1 MVLRA
6 MLKIL
11 GSTNEEEKGKGKTV
25 EVGRAHFEPET
36 TRFTIL
42 DAWGHKNYV
51 PNMIS
56 GASQVDIGMLVIYAQ
71 KVKFETG
78 GERSGNEGFFVTRK
92 VNTITDWPQGFLSRT
107 NAPILIYTFIFS
119 IPIIS
124 TVEPASSPHSST
136 LHIPL
141 TTLDAPCT
149 HYQLFIPPS
158 YS

>member
-1 MVLRA
+1 MKGL
-6 MLKIL
+6 LISKKIFSKFWSSKEKLSENSSSDTSESL

-56 GASQVDIGMLVIYAQ
+56 DASQVDIGMLVIYAQ

-78 GERSGNEGFFVTRK
+78 GERSGNEGFFVK
-92 VNTITDWPQGFLSRT
+92 
-107 NAPILIYTFIFS
+107 PIAFS
-119 IPIIS
+119 KFK
-124 TVEPASSPHSST
+124 TA
-136 LHIPL
+136 
-141 TTLDAPCT
+141 C
-149 HYQLFIPPS
+149 
-158 YS
+158 